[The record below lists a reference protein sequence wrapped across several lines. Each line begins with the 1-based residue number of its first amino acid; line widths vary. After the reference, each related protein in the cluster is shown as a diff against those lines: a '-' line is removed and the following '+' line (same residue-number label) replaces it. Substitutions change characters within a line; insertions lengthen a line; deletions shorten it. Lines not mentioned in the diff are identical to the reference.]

1 MLPSS
6 INQSP
11 IRNTRQHLCLFN
23 HSTINLVTG
32 SALCMPDFHAGDPSS
47 LPRGNTFYL
56 QLILGVLF
64 PSNAFLGSIFARS
77 GFLIIFNWKV
87 FVFYRPINVSV

>member
-1 MLPSS
+1 VLPSS

-11 IRNTRQHLCLFN
+11 IRDARRHLCLRCHF
-23 HSTINLVTG
+23 TISLVTG
-32 SALCMPDFHAGDPSS
+32 SALCVPDFHAGDPGSM
-47 LPRGNTFYL
+47 PRGTTFYL

>member
-47 LPRGNTFYL
+47 IPRGTTFYL

-77 GFLIIFNWKV
+77 GFLIILIGRFLC
-87 FVFYRPINVSV
+87 FTAL

>member
-11 IRNTRQHLCLFN
+11 IRNTRQHLCLRC

-32 SALCMPDFHAGDPSS
+32 SALSMPDSHAGVPSS
-47 LPRGNTFYL
+47 ILRGNTFYL

-64 PSNAFLGSIFARS
+64 LSNAFLGSIFARS
-77 GFLIIFNWKV
+77 GFLIILIGRFLC
-87 FVFYRPINVSV
+87 FTAL